1 MYTYTY
7 MSGGKPIPIYN
18 LHLASSSNNLNRK
31 DIEDLLCASCLMYK
45 EIYISPEKDRG
56 YIYFHDSHE
65 MNLAFHTLR
74 NGGYDVRDIPLQT
87 TSKKWMDGSE

>member
-1 MYTYTY
+1 

-18 LHLASSSNNLNRK
+18 LHLASNSNNLNRK
-31 DIEDLLCASCLMYK
+31 DIEDLLFTSGLMYK

-65 MNLAFHTLR
+65 MNSAFQAFR
-74 NGGYDVRDIPLQT
+74 VNGGYDIREIPLVT
-87 TSKKWMDGSE
+87 TSTKWIDGSE